1 MKQYTNAYRR
11 IPVYAYQFM
20 AGPAAL
26 EAPVAGGGDGG
37 RVRGLRIRVDRPGD
51 VGELRCGGRA
61 FEGDVVQR

>member
-26 EAPVAGGGDGG
+26 EAPVLGGGHWGVIYVG
-37 RVRGLRIRVDRPGD
+37 RVD
-51 VGELRCGGRA
+51 
-61 FEGDVVQR
+61 

>member
-26 EAPVAGGGDGG
+26 EAPVAARGRGGACVWIEDSRGQARG
-37 RVRGLRIRVDRPGD
+37 RGRIAVWRG
-51 VGELRCGGRA
+51 A

>member
-26 EAPVAGGGDGG
+26 EAPVEGG
-37 RVRGLRIRVDRPGD
+37 RGVWIEDSRGQARGRGRIAV
-51 VGELRCGGRA
+51 
-61 FEGDVVQR
+61 

>member
-26 EAPVAGGGDGG
+26 EAPVGGVGRVELWIEGFAWTGPGTWANCGVAGG
-37 RVRGLRIRVDRPGD
+37 V
-51 VGELRCGGRA
+51 
-61 FEGDVVQR
+61 

>member
-26 EAPVAGGGDGG
+26 EAPVQGGGAVW
-37 RVRGLRIRVDRPGD
+37 RLRIRVDRPGD
-51 VGELRCGGRA
+51 VGELRCDAGG
-61 FEGDVVQR
+61 V

>member
-26 EAPVAGGGDGG
+26 EAPVGGGGG
-37 RVRGLRIRVDRPGD
+37 AVWIEDSRGQARGRGRIAVWRG
-51 VGELRCGGRA
+51 A